1 MGKWLVPW
9 TSMSSSIK
17 WNCYRESQL
26 WLHFFYFNLCF
37 LLLSFTKRILSIHN
51 GLSWGTLPLCLNVK
65 PKCFLQD
72 LVYLRMA
79 IGSKKLA
86 HPLPRLAIPGGICK
100 VHAFLVCFLSPPTPH
115 SIEEPGTQTQ
125 TRWFYSETLV
135 CHCLSAGFL
144 NKVVFFARTVCL

>member
-1 MGKWLVPW
+1 MTCPLNLNVFIYKVELLQGKANYG
-9 TSMSSSIK
+9 SI
-17 WNCYRESQL
+17 
-26 WLHFFYFNLCF
+26 
-37 LLLSFTKRILSIHN
+37 SFTLTFASCCFRSLKGYCPYIMACHGEPCPSA
-51 GLSWGTLPLCLNVK
+51 WMLNQNAFV
-65 PKCFLQD
+65 QD

-86 HPLPRLAIPGGICK
+86 HPLPRLAIPGDICK
-100 VHAFLVCFLSPPTPH
+100 IHAFSVCFLSPPTPH
-115 SIEEPGTQTQ
+115 SIEEPGIQTQ